1 MARQVGVTGATR
13 WPGLTAGGRAVAR
26 KARGLSRRLAD
37 AAYIGQA
44 GVAGLRLRDL
54 HAVRSFETLRE
65 LESRYHLD
73 IRTVLYIGA
82 NQGQDL
88 PLLLLAYP
96 VATVH
101 CFEPQAECQPSLRA
115 VASAHPGRVQIHCTA
130 LSDSEGTA
138 VLRRPARHDQAS
150 SLFEPNEQMA
160 ERFPHVTDWHDEEV
174 PTTTLDAW
182 VGANPLTDDVL
193 VKMDVQGAEGLV
205 VDGGPATFAQARLV
219 ICELAVVPTYA
230 DAPDMRVMFD
240 RLLDLGL
247 GYAGETAQVRDDDAV
262 VVEFD
267 GAFVRPRRA
276 RP

>member
-1 MARQVGVTGATR
+1 MSTRTQEGAIARR
-13 WPGLTAGGRAVAR
+13 
-26 KARGLSRRLAD
+26 ARGLARRLAD
-37 AAYIGQA
+37 VAYVGQA
-44 GVAGLRLRDL
+44 GAAGLRLRDP

-73 IRTVLYIGA
+73 VGTVLYIGA

-88 PLLLLAYP
+88 PLLLLASP
-96 VATVH
+96 RATVH
-101 CFEPQAECQPSLRA
+101 CFEPQAECQPALQA
-115 VASAHPGRVQIHCTA
+115 VADAHPDRVRIHRTA
-130 LSDSEGTA
+130 LSDREGTA

-150 SLFEPNEQMA
+150 SLLEPNEQMA

-182 VGANPLTDDVL
+182 AAAHPLADDVL

-205 VDGGPATFAQARLV
+205 MDGGPATFAQARLV

-230 DAPDMRVMFD
+230 EAPDMRVMFD

-247 GYAGETAQVRDDDAV
+247 GYAGETAQVRDESAV
-262 VVEFD
+262 VAEFD
-267 GAFVRPRRA
+267 GAFVRPRAA